1 MEVYDLT
8 GSREMV
14 SVEKAKEIAKTIEEN
29 ATTLKKVILKTKT
42 YSPEVAAIIGG
53 LLAHFLMIDSC
64 PFEGRQFGVL
74 GSFR

>member
-8 GSREMV
+8 GNREMV

-42 YSPEVAAIIGG
+42 YSPEVATIIGG
-53 LLAHFLMIDSC
+53 LLVHFPHDC
-64 PFEGRQFGVL
+64 
-74 GSFR
+74 